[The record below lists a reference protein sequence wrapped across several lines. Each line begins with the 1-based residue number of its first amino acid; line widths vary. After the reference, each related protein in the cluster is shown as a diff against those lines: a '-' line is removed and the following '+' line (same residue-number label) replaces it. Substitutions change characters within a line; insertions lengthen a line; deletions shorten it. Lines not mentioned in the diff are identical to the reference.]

1 MDLRVKRKN
10 NIGLI
15 NLNRLAKKKT
25 HSFKTSEGC
34 FSKTECG
41 YTLEE
46 LFDCIEGPHEN
57 GMAVSFP
64 FKPGSIVYVVK
75 AGGRIVKH
83 TIVFIEISIS
93 ETVLRGE
100 MSNFICYAEDLNRK
114 PKDNED
120 FYTLNE
126 KEALKISE
134 ERKEK
139 RNEERKPKKD

>member
-1 MDLRVKRKN
+1 MNLTVKRKN
-10 NIGLI
+10 NTGLI
-15 NLNRLAKKKT
+15 NINRLAKKKKYSVT
-25 HSFKTSEGC
+25 VSKGA
-34 FSKTECG
+34 FSKFVFSVS
-41 YTLEE
+41 LED
-46 LFDCIEGPHEN
+46 LFDCIDEPWED

-64 FKPGSIVYVVK
+64 FKPGSIVHVVK
-75 AGGRIVKH
+75 ASGRIVKH